1 MNPSDNLELAKHLTS
16 PDRGVPQEA
25 AHRGAVGRA
34 YYAAFIIARDAL
46 LRAGFPIPDTGK
58 AHAVV
63 AEELKKSSNTD
74 VAAAGGS
81 LEDLRTQRN
90 RADYDL
96 GARPHK
102 GNPFD
107 GLRAAF
113 ALAAAKTIVAAVE
126 DCARK
131 DKKLGLK

>member
-1 MNPSDNLELAKHLTS
+1 MNPSDNLELAKHLTTLI
-16 PDRGVPQEA
+16 RGVPQEA

-46 LRAGFPIPDTGK
+46 LRAGITIPDTGK

-63 AEELKKSSNTD
+63 AEQLKRSADTD

-81 LEDLRTQRN
+81 LEDLRILRN

-102 GNPFD
+102 GNAFD

-113 ALAAAKTIVAAVE
+113 ALAAAKTIVAAIE

-131 DKKLGLK
+131 DKRLGL